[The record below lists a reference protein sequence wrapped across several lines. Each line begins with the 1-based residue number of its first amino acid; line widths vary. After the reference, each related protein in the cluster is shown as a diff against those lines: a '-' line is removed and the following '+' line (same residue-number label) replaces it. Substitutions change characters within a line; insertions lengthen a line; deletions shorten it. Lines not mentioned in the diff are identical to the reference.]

1 LYNASVWLYRTTE
14 IFAQV
19 KEAVLSIDE
28 EAPTA
33 TPSDPL
39 TAQLTGGKYSRYE
52 AQVRAMQRDSST
64 YCDEPKDVDEY
75 EAWIRSFRI
84 DDRYSLF
91 LSSSYVQ
98 DDLEHH

>member
-28 EAPTA
+28 EAPAA

-39 TAQLTGGKYSRYE
+39 TAQLTGG
-52 AQVRAMQRDSST
+52 
-64 YCDEPKDVDEY
+64 
-75 EAWIRSFRI
+75 
-84 DDRYSLF
+84 
-91 LSSSYVQ
+91 
-98 DDLEHH
+98 